1 MKDTKKLQK
10 VIKYWGGNGKNGIV
24 NLKLWLVEVSGA
36 PQKYADE
43 KKLRLAKQ
51 QPTLK
56 NYK

>member
-10 VIKYWGGNGKNGIV
+10 VIKYWGGNGKNGIA

-43 KKLRLAKQ
+43 KKLRLAK
-51 QPTLK
+51 
-56 NYK
+56 